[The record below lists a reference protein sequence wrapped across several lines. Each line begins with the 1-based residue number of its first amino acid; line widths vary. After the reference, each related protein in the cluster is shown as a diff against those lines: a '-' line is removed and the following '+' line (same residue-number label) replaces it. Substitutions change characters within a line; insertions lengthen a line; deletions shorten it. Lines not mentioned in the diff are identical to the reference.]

1 MRIKSIKHLDIE
13 EPAYDLTVEDDSH
26 TFKLANGIFVHNC
39 LKVPKQYFGFTD
51 DNAGFS
57 GGQSLSI
64 ISSRYAKTVIRIQNT
79 LIQALTDAINL
90 ILINKGLSGYINKFA
105 IKMQK
110 PVTQDD
116 IDRRDN
122 MANNNQVTS
131 DIMGLVGELV
141 EDNSTKLKIL
151 KSLLSKYLINPEI
164 LEIIQNE
171 IDKLEKQAQEGEA
184 TPEEGATEFED
195 DFDFGGGGFDIG
207 GGGGAGSESAATDLT
222 SAIDNIGEESPTET
236 APTAE
241 GESGEETLPTP
252 SSLGLDFTDSNNP
265 EFQ

>member
-1 MRIKSIKHLDIE
+1 MKIKNIKHLDIE

-26 TFKLANGIFVHNC
+26 TFKLTNGIFVHNC

-90 ILINKGLSGYINKFA
+90 ILINKGLSGYINKFT

-122 MANNNQVTS
+122 MANNNQVTG
-131 DIMGLVGELV
+131 DIMSLVGELV
-141 EDNSTKLKIL
+141 EDNATKLKIL

-171 IDKLEKQAQEGEA
+171 IGKLENQEEA
-184 TPEEGATEFED
+184 TPKEGTTESED
-195 DFDFGGGGFDIG
+195 EFDFGGGDFDIG
-207 GGGGAGSESAATDLT
+207 GGGGVGGESAVTDLT
-222 SAIDNIGEESPTET
+222 SAIDNIGEENPTET
-236 APTAE
+236 TPTAE
-241 GESGEETLPTP
+241 EESGEETLPTP

>member
-1 MRIKSIKHLDIE
+1 MKIKNIKHLNIE

-26 TFKLANGIFVHNC
+26 TFKLTNGIFVHNC

-90 ILINKGLSGYINKFA
+90 ILINKGLSGYINKFT

-122 MANNNQVTS
+122 MANNNQVTG
-131 DIMGLVGELV
+131 DIMSLVGELV
-141 EDNSTKLKIL
+141 EDNATKLKIL

-171 IDKLEKQAQEGEA
+171 IGKLENQE
-184 TPEEGATEFED
+184 EEVPPKEDTTESED
-195 DFDFGGGGFDIG
+195 EFDFGGGDFDIG
-207 GGGGAGSESAATDLT
+207 GGVGGESIATDLT
-222 SAIDNIGEESPTET
+222 SAIDNVGEEIPTET